1 MVRRVVLTS
10 SFAALMNV
18 GGRSPWPMDF
28 QYDET
33 HWNVA
38 SAPDAEGAFP
48 EPINAHAYRW
58 SKTAAERAAWAHQ
71 TDAGGSAN
79 FDLVTVLPP
88 MVLGANMQQLSS
100 VADLNQSSLI
110 LYNMLAGA

>member
-38 SAPDAEGAFP
+38 S
-48 EPINAHAYRW
+48 
-58 SKTAAERAAWAHQ
+58 
-71 TDAGGSAN
+71 
-79 FDLVTVLPP
+79 VLR
-88 MVLGANMQQLSS
+88 V
-100 VADLNQSSLI
+100 
-110 LYNMLAGA
+110 